1 MFELRYNKI
10 PFRIIRKNFEDE
22 ANEFILKGFAKHL
35 KLVHKPVI
43 INNNRALRYDLS
55 LEHSINKKPFLS
67 INVDENDNIVNYKC
81 EYCGEYN
88 VSYHACKHLLAVA
101 KVYDEVDYN
110 FDKEELN
117 EMFDKLEKDIVKKEY
132 QAKRKEK
139 LNEIKPFVEL
149 LNKINIIPLM
159 EKISIESYIY
169 GTNGNHFLNFKVGS
183 DKKYVIQNIL
193 NFIKAVNESENVQYG
208 KKFAFIHD
216 ITNFDDFSQKIIKF
230 LQATEYDNV
239 TKNVN
244 LTPVKMEN
252 IIDMHIGKKIF
263 IQVGS
268 DMREVYVSNETK
280 DIKYILDKDYKLV
293 LDGFDMTLVGFT
305 KDYCVKENTLYV
317 AKTSSQA
324 ERALVKY
331 LSANSDLSFEYIKD
345 VMEKNI
351 YPRFQEIIN
360 VDESL
365 KDSLKIIDFKI
376 KLYFDMNDN
385 EISYS
390 MKYFID
396 DKEVSDNK
404 AEDYLY
410 KVEVIKSY
418 LTNMGFDDSQ
428 KITDK
433 IMTFNFLKSDLSQ
446 LKDLCEIYLSENIKK
461 VNIKTASSF
470 QTRMSYN
477 VGMLDVC
484 FEQSE
489 FTDEELSK
497 IVLSLKKKIRFVKL
511 NKDTII
517 EITEEDAD
525 KLLNTIKEFNLDIN
539 SLTTPQSVPL
549 YQALKVTTEDINV
562 VDYKLDDKLKSLL
575 NDIVEF
581 KNLGYEINDGLKE
594 IMRPY
599 QIEAFKWMK
608 VLAKHNFCGILADE
622 MGLGKTLE
630 VISVILDDKAE
641 APTMIVCPKS
651 LCYNWKNE
659 FAIWSSKCNIDIDV
673 INVIGGISDRKE
685 IIGNINQNKKA
696 IYISSYDS
704 LRNDID
710 LYEDIEFNFLILDEA
725 QSIKNHQTMKAKSVK
740 KVKSKNRFVLT
751 GTPIENSITD
761 LWSLFDF
768 LMPNYLGTYS
778 DFRERYE
785 ADVIYDEKDTVL
797 RLVKKISP
805 FVLRRTKKEVLKD
818 LPDKVESI
826 QIATMSRDQR
836 KVYDAQLLKTR
847 HMLQNIL
854 ANKID
859 ILAHI
864 TRLRQICVDP
874 RLFMN
879 GYYGDSAKFN
889 LVGELLEQY
898 IPNGHK
904 VIIFSQFTSS
914 FELLIPILK
923 NLKIKYFVL
932 TGKTNPYD
940 RVEMANMF
948 NDPNDEHKVF
958 LVSLKAGGTGLNL
971 VGADVVIHLDPWWNY
986 AVENQATD
994 RAHRIGQKNAVS
1006 VIKVICEDSIEQKVI
1021 ELQRIKR
1028 DIADKIILS
1037 DENSNTKIAID
1048 DLKYLLE

>member
-390 MKYFID
+390 VKYFID
-396 DKEVSDNK
+396 GKEVSDNK

-826 QIATMSRDQR
+826 QIATMSKDQR

-879 GYYGDSAKFN
+879 DYYGDSAKLN